1 MADDKLYGTHDIAEH
16 WGISEEG
23 VRLRRKNGA
32 DFIKVSSISNKGGG
46 CGLTV
51 WSYASSLDYF
61 DDVMMPAHRS
71 MVGSQNS
78 LKRRR
83 GSKND
88 PPKMLLVMKTGKDKK

>member
-1 MADDKLYGTHDIAEH
+1 MADFKVYGTHDIAEH

-32 DFIKVSSISNKGGG
+32 DFIKVSSISTKGGG

-51 WSYASSLDYF
+51 WSYTSSLDYY

-78 LKRRR
+78 RRR
-83 GSKND
+83 WEKSKRD
-88 PPKMLLVMKTGKDKK
+88 SGKLFLVMRTRKAEK